1 MAEKQFDP
9 HYWPISL
16 ALSTNFF
23 EVPVYQRPYSWSE
36 KEVNSLLSD
45 IFDAYKKHSQNPDDE
60 LFTGTLF
67 LRFKGKGE
75 DGVKDKYEVVDGQQR
90 LATFSMMLLSIYS
103 IARRRNFSEAVPD
116 VVNIRQC
123 LWKYSNQQY
132 NKKERLLTLN
142 SIDANIFAFIFDS
155 CYDDPIGIVELLKGY
170 QISNSTE
177 QNIRDLFLHV
187 YETIDKKTSETGMP
201 GNEIITFFN
210 FVMNK
215 VIFIAIQSS
224 VDMPR
229 VFSVFESINSKGKPL
244 DRIDLIKTF
253 IFSKLEEKDYNT
265 YLTKWGQLIIKTNDC
280 LEEYMR
286 VFTRAYSHFYRQ
298 AIGLQEFG
306 ALSRQLMTDYHA
318 SSEADGL
325 KKWIDDMVSQ
335 ADTFGLLSNE
345 AEATK
350 LVDKS
355 SFKVFYK
362 LFLINRYEHPQFLI
376 FRAFAELKKGI
387 LNKDEVTQ
395 IVKSSV
401 LFMFKFQSIN
411 GGDSKDAY
419 KTFQPLGE
427 HFYGKEKLD
436 AQYISDAF
444 IEALKS
450 NGVDS
455 SLVKSKLLVLNAYPK
470 RELAYSILALVES
483 IDSKTNRLSFGQASL
498 ILSHIKD
505 DVFQLDHML
514 PQKPDPAEDAF
525 KYYMKSENG
534 KDTLVLKDGHDFP
547 EDVFSGMDYGE
558 FESRTLNRIG
568 NIQFLLPDQN
578 KLKDHD
584 PLILPSHESFTTFQ
598 QTIARCEK
606 IAKALFDCPDLIN

>member
-9 HYWPISL
+9 HYWPLSL

-23 EVPVYQRPYSWSE
+23 EVPVYQRPYSWGE

-45 IFDAYKKHSQNPDDE
+45 IFDAYAKRNVNPDDE

-90 LATFSMMLLSIYS
+90 LATFSMILLSIYS
-103 IARRRNFSEAVPD
+103 LARRRGFSEAVPD
-116 VVNIRQC
+116 VVNIRSC

-142 SIDANIFAFIFDS
+142 SIDSNIFAFLFDS
-155 CYDDPIGIVELLKGY
+155 CYDDPIGIVELLNGY
-170 QISNSTE
+170 QITSSTE
-177 QNIRDLFLHV
+177 QNIKDMFLRV
-187 YETIDKKTSETGMP
+187 YEAIDKKTSEKDTL
-201 GNEIITFFN
+201 GNEIISFFN

-253 IFSKLEEKDYNT
+253 IFSKLDERDYNT
-265 YLTKWGQLIIKTNDC
+265 YLTKWGQLIIKTDDS
-280 LEEYMR
+280 LEEYMQ
-286 VFTRAYSHFYRQ
+286 VFTRAYSFFYRQ

-306 ALSRQLMTDYHA
+306 WMSRQMAGKYQVAT
-318 SSEADGL
+318 EAEGL
-325 KKWIDDMVSQ
+325 KRWIDDMVDQ
-335 ADTFGLLSNE
+335 ADTFRLLSDEKAAN
-345 AEATK
+345 K
-350 LVDKS
+350 LVGKPA
-355 SFKVFYK
+355 FKVFYK
-362 LFLINRYEHPQFLI
+362 LFQINHYRHPQALI
-376 FRAFAELKKGI
+376 FRAFAELKKGLI
-387 LNKDEVTQ
+387 DGEEVTK

-401 LFMFKFQSIN
+401 LYMFKFQSIN

-419 KTFQPLGE
+419 EAFQPVCE
-427 HFYGKEKLD
+427 HFYGQEKLD
-436 AQYISDAF
+436 ADF
-444 IEALKS
+444 IEKSFQEALQLS
-450 NGVDS
+450 GVDS
-455 SLVKSKLLVLNAYPK
+455 SMVKSKLLVLNAYPK
-470 RELAYSILALVES
+470 RELAYSILALTES
-483 IDSKTNRLSFGQASL
+483 IDPATNRLSFSQAGL

-514 PQKPDPAEDAF
+514 PQSPDPSEPTL
-525 KYYMKSENG
+525 KYYKKTENDR
-534 KDTLVLKDGHDFP
+534 DTVVLKDGNDFP
-547 EDVFSGMDYGE
+547 DDVFSEMDYGE

-578 KLKDHD
+578 KLKDSD
-584 PLILPSHESFTTFQ
+584 PLILPSHVSFTTYQ
-598 QTIARCEK
+598 QTIARCER
-606 IAKALFDCPDLIN
+606 IAKALFDCPDIN